1 MPTSAYKL
9 QRSTVGCNAALLIC
23 ARSKKKFSISIS
35 IWHVKFCSSKT
46 PKNIS
51 ERKILLEKE
60 ENYLAHLLAKT
71 TQINSHLNSFV
82 FSQLDLSE
90 EFLDATKFYG
100 SKNPKNLKRIILK
113 IKRAVSERE
122 IFLEKEGENTLQLKL
137 N

>member
-1 MPTSAYKL
+1 M
-9 QRSTVGCNAALLIC
+9 
-23 ARSKKKFSISIS
+23 
-35 IWHVKFCSSKT
+35 
-46 PKNIS
+46 
-51 ERKILLEKE
+51 
-60 ENYLAHLLAKT
+60 
-71 TQINSHLNSFV
+71 